1 LMMILV
7 MMKKK
12 KKTHSAVLQ
21 QKLKKNRVVVVD
33 VDVGVVVICYS
44 SILLDVHGG
53 NNMLKLGGVT

>member
-1 LMMILV
+1 